1 MFFVS
6 IVVHELGHSLV
17 ARHHGIGI
25 ASITLFVFGGVS
37 QMKEEPRE
45 ARQELQIAIVGPII
59 SLVLAALFGVLSM
72 LAAPGGPPTTVQAV
86 LTYLAAVNLL
96 VAVFNMVPAFPLD
109 GGRVL
114 RAILWLRS
122 GDLMRATSRAA
133 RIGRLLALA
142 LIAVGVVRL
151 LGGDFFGLWLA
162 LIGWFIM
169 QAGSASL
176 AQASLRHALGEL
188 RVRDIMTTE
197 VRTVPADATLHD
209 LIEDYF
215 IRYTYGGYPVVK
227 DGRVVGLVTLRELRN
242 TPVEGRATTHVERV
256 MVPLETGL
264 VVDPATPVVDALSR
278 MTTGQARRLVVLER
292 ERLVGLIT
300 ANGILHLTQV
310 RSSLGG

>member
-1 MFFVS
+1 
-6 IVVHELGHSLV
+6 
-17 ARHHGIGI
+17 
-25 ASITLFVFGGVS
+25 
-37 QMKEEPRE
+37 
-45 ARQELQIAIVGPII
+45 
-59 SLVLAALFGVLSM
+59 
-72 LAAPGGPPTTVQAV
+72 
-86 LTYLAAVNLL
+86 
-96 VAVFNMVPAFPLD
+96 
-109 GGRVL
+109 
-114 RAILWLRS
+114 
-122 GDLMRATSRAA
+122 
-133 RIGRLLALA
+133 
-142 LIAVGVVRL
+142 
-151 LGGDFFGLWLA
+151 
-162 LIGWFIM
+162 
-169 QAGSASL
+169 
-176 AQASLRHALGEL
+176 
-188 RVRDIMTTE
+188 MTTE